1 MIKKLEQPAIDFLLY
16 DYFGIT
22 KDDDKDKMILKCAQR
37 AYRDLCR
44 TLKFTEKAD
53 NAKGEKKKQIEK
65 AHQAFRMKI
74 CELIQGKVKELLCS
88 QSKEEFDE
96 KHASLCSCIC
106 ETDKGNVLSVKLKWG
121 QAQKWLNMTIKYMW
135 LIGLWERTYNRSAVH
150 IPVDNYIIQAIPE
163 GVVTLPSSQ
172 WSQWDQE
179 PYEVFQQD
187 LRKWR
192 KESSPNISPLEW
204 EAEKWL
210 DQAQDV

>member
-22 KDDDKDKMILKCAQR
+22 SGDNPDEMILKCAQR

-44 TLKFTEKAD
+44 TLKFAEKAD

-65 AHQAFRMKI
+65 AHQAFRMEI

-88 QSKEEFDE
+88 QSEAEFDE
-96 KHASLCSCIC
+96 KHARLCFCIC

-163 GVVTLPSSQ
+163 GVVTLPSSR
-172 WSQWDQE
+172 WSQWDQK
-179 PYEVFQQD
+179 PYKVFQQD

-192 KESSPNISPLEW
+192 KESSPDMSPLEW

-210 DQAQDV
+210 DQAQNV